1 MSRCRPSAR
10 AIIRAAD
17 GRLAMVYSRTYQYYK
32 FPGGGIRYGENPAE
46 ALLRE
51 VREETGILIKKD
63 SVREYG
69 SVLRLQKSG
78 RQENTVFEQENFYY
92 TCSAEEQAGSQNLD
106 DYEKEA
112 GFELR
117 YISARDAAAENKKFR
132 GSSQICMRADALGS
146 LPGGSQMCMHTDMT
160 GSRPVQ
166 VRPHGSMFRGNQACP
181 YEDGFD
187 LVMVARDTAVLE
199 ILSGTVPE
207 PSVYMAEFLLRN
219 AVQCNP
225 GPWEQH
231 SRYAAESAKR
241 IAKRCPGLDPERA
254 YVYGLL
260 HDIGRK
266 FGISGLAHVYDGYR
280 YLSEMGYANAARI
293 ALTHSFH
300 LKDVHDYI
308 GKFDITESAQEEIQA
323 LLAGMEYNDYDYLIQ
338 LCDAIA
344 KADGIVSLEERM
356 NDVKGRYGYYPQKK
370 WDRNIQLKE
379 YFEEKM
385 QEELYRVVC
394 TSGN

>member
-32 FPGGGIRYGENPAE
+32 FPGGGIRPGENPAE

-78 RQENTVFEQENFYY
+78 RQENAVFEQENFYY
-92 TCSAEEQAGSQNLD
+92 TCSAEEQAGRQKLD

-117 YISARDAAAENKKFR
+117 YVSARDAAAENKKFR
-132 GSSQICMRADALGS
+132 GSGQMCTRADALGP
-146 LPGGSQMCMHTDMT
+146 LPGSL
-160 GSRPVQ
+160 
-166 VRPHGSMFRGNQACP
+166 FRGNQACP

-231 SRYAAESAKR
+231 SRYTAESARR

-254 YVYGLL
+254 CVYGLL

-300 LKDVHDYI
+300 LKDIHDYI

-323 LLAGMEYNDYDYLIQ
+323 LLAGMEYNDYDRLIQ

-356 NDVKGRYGYYPQKK
+356 NDVKSRYGYYPQKK

-394 TSGN
+394 TSGDQEGKSTFCTDKVTIRSRLLM